1 MPRPKLSPSPSADSA
16 TAAALDVAQ
25 NFFGMEAVNR
35 QLALMMAGPIAFTL
49 AKTIDKQ
56 LANAVSAN
64 GCNGDSSSHRNIS
77 PRLLAIEKSRSAKCC
92 GSRFRPVSG
101 ERAGQLQSVHQQGGR
116 LASASVEPGIP
127 EGELTLELVVGLLDG
142 TVFDP
147 AVRSALVINRTIPF
161 ASRQ

>member
-1 MPRPKLSPSPSADSA
+1 M
-16 TAAALDVAQ
+16 
-25 NFFGMEAVNR
+25 
-35 QLALMMAGPIAFTL
+35 
-49 AKTIDKQ
+49 
-56 LANAVSAN
+56 
-64 GCNGDSSSHRNIS
+64 
-77 PRLLAIEKSRSAKCC
+77 LLRGVIRSIEKSRSAKCC

-147 AVRSALVINRTIPF
+147 AARSAVVINRTIPF

>member
-1 MPRPKLSPSPSADSA
+1 L
-16 TAAALDVAQ
+16 Q
-25 NFFGMEAVNR
+25 NFIGLEAINR
-35 QLALMMAGPIAFTL
+35 KLPRMMAGPVAF
-49 AKTIDKQ
+49 AVAQAIDQQ
-56 LANAVSAN
+56 LANAVGAN
-64 GCNGDSSSHRNIS
+64 GSYGDRASHRNIS

-147 AVRSALVINRTIPF
+147 AVRSAVVINRTIPF

>member
-1 MPRPKLSPSPSADSA
+1 M
-16 TAAALDVAQ
+16 
-25 NFFGMEAVNR
+25 
-35 QLALMMAGPIAFTL
+35 
-49 AKTIDKQ
+49 
-56 LANAVSAN
+56 
-64 GCNGDSSSHRNIS
+64 
-77 PRLLAIEKSRSAKCC
+77 LLRGVIKSIEKSRRCQVAC
-92 GSRFRPVSG
+92 GSRFCPVSG
-101 ERAGQLQSVHQQGGR
+101 ERAGQLQSVDQQGGR